1 MDQRRVV
8 MGTDRERPDAGR
20 GRIRRLLLT
29 AALMLGTIPAL
40 LAGPVGRAH
49 AATDS
54 VTDCSGPIGAG
65 RLVTVVGAA
74 AAGDTV
80 NFACSGTITLTSTLS
95 LTQDVMIDGTGQA
108 VTISGGGAVQVLSI
122 ASGTAVNLNKLT
134 ITNGSGNPSGGG
146 ITNAGTLTVTN
157 STFSGNTAGVS
168 NGGGIDNEGTLTV
181 ASSTFT
187 GNSAFRGG
195 AIYSSSGPLTV
206 TNSTFTGNSVGVGG
220 TGGALDMNAGSATL
234 TNVTMAGNTAAGG
247 GGIYNNAVV
256 AVTNS
261 IVAQNTGGDCGGI
274 AVSNGGGDLDS
285 DAGCGFGTG
294 HTAASAGLGAL
305 AGFGGPTQTMPLL
318 LGSPALGLG
327 DPAACAAA
335 PVNGLDQRGVTRSLT
350 VCDSG
355 AYQTTPLTMA
365 PPGVPNTIAPYVFLP
380 DGIYGNPNL
389 QSVQASGGS
398 GSYNYSITS
407 GTLPT
412 GLALIGPV
420 GLIVGI
426 LGSGGGPYPR
436 TFTFTVTA
444 LDTANPQIGRQSYS
458 LTVDP
463 ASTTAVLGANPATGQ
478 TITLTASVLGGVAFM
493 PTGTVSFHDG
503 SAVGPVISCTGGN
516 QTLNASGIA
525 TCQTSTLSLGP
536 HTVFAVY
543 GGDGDFTGSTSNG
556 APVTVSPLP
565 PALPP
570 AQTPIIAW
578 AAPAPITYGTA
589 LDGTELNAVAT
600 INGSPVGGTMTYSPP
615 AGTVL
620 HVGAN
625 QQLAA

>member
-195 AIYSSSGPLTV
+195 AMY
-206 TNSTFTGNSVGVGG
+206 
-220 TGGALDMNAGSATL
+220 MNAGSATL

-261 IVAQNTGGDCGGI
+261 IVAQNTGGDC
-274 AVSNGGGDLDS
+274 
-285 DAGCGFGTG
+285 
-294 HTAASAGLGAL
+294 
-305 AGFGGPTQTMPLL
+305 
-318 LGSPALGLG
+318 
-327 DPAACAAA
+327 
-335 PVNGLDQRGVTRSLT
+335 
-350 VCDSG
+350 
-355 AYQTTPLTMA
+355 
-365 PPGVPNTIAPYVFLP
+365 
-380 DGIYGNPNL
+380 
-389 QSVQASGGS
+389 
-398 GSYNYSITS
+398 
-407 GTLPT
+407 
-412 GLALIGPV
+412 
-420 GLIVGI
+420 
-426 LGSGGGPYPR
+426 
-436 TFTFTVTA
+436 
-444 LDTANPQIGRQSYS
+444 
-458 LTVDP
+458 
-463 ASTTAVLGANPATGQ
+463 
-478 TITLTASVLGGVAFM
+478 
-493 PTGTVSFHDG
+493 
-503 SAVGPVISCTGGN
+503 
-516 QTLNASGIA
+516 
-525 TCQTSTLSLGP
+525 
-536 HTVFAVY
+536 
-543 GGDGDFTGSTSNG
+543 
-556 APVTVSPLP
+556 
-565 PALPP
+565 
-570 AQTPIIAW
+570 
-578 AAPAPITYGTA
+578 
-589 LDGTELNAVAT
+589 
-600 INGSPVGGTMTYSPP
+600 
-615 AGTVL
+615 
-620 HVGAN
+620 
-625 QQLAA
+625 